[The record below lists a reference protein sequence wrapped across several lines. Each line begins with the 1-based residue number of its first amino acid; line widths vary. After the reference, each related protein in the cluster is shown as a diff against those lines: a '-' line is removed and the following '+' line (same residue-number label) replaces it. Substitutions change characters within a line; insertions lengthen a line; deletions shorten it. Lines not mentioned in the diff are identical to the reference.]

1 MFLDLQTNFA
11 ANLGLVQVQQF
22 FSAESDPESGDH
34 KN

>member
-1 MFLDLQTNFA
+1 MFLDLQTNFS

-22 FSAESDPESGDH
+22 FSAENDPQSSDH